1 MDARCVRWY
10 LIRGWTY
17 RQVISAPN
25 ASPSPIGYVI
35 GTALVGGGAFLIANG
50 MAIGWALVACG
61 ILFLPFV
68 WSPVQRAL
76 PMRELGAIR
85 WVIMLGA
92 VALGAMPFL
101 KGDAEGAPHELT
113 RGGGGPPDMN
123 DLVEAADPTKGRYV
137 AVLFA
142 AEDYQHWPKL
152 DRPIDDAR
160 ALQAILTKQYT
171 FNEADVKLVIDPTR
185 DDIINTLDQLNST
198 LGPNDNL
205 LIYYAG
211 HGAVR
216 KAGKQGSW
224 IPVDGEA
231 GSKSAKWVSSD
242 DIVTRLTGMAARH
255 VLFVI
260 DACFGGTILSE
271 VNATRG
277 GEPTS
282 DAVQQIYNRRSRKA
296 MTSGAAE
303 EVSDA
308 SPFMELMRADLG
320 NFKGRTLMATQL
332 FSAVQDS
339 LMKMDYAQ
347 APQYSNIVTDGNDG
361 GDFVF
366 VRRDR

>member
-1 MDARCVRWY
+1 M
-10 LIRGWTY
+10 
-17 RQVISAPN
+17 
-25 ASPSPIGYVI
+25 GYVI
-35 GTALVGGGAFLIANG
+35 GALLLGCGTYLVVIGTG
-50 MAIGWALVACG
+50 IGWALIACG
-61 ILFLPFV
+61 VLFLPFV

-85 WVIMLGA
+85 WVIMLG
-92 VALGAMPFL
+92 VVVVGTIPFL
-101 KGDAEGAPHELT
+101 KGDGGAHSTDLT
-113 RGGGGPPDMN
+113 RGEGGPPDMS

-142 AEDYQHWPKL
+142 AEDYKHWPKL

-171 FNEADVKLVIDPTR
+171 FAEADVNLVIDPTR
-185 DDIINTLDQLNST
+185 DDIINTLDQLNNT

-224 IPVDGEA
+224 IPVDGET

-242 DIVTRLTGMAARH
+242 DIVTRLNGMAARH

-277 GEPTS
+277 GEMGS
-282 DAVQQIYNRRSRKA
+282 DAVEQIYNRRSRKA

-320 NFKGRTLMATQL
+320 NFQGKTLMATQL

-347 APQYSNIVTDGNDG
+347 APQYSNIITDGNDG